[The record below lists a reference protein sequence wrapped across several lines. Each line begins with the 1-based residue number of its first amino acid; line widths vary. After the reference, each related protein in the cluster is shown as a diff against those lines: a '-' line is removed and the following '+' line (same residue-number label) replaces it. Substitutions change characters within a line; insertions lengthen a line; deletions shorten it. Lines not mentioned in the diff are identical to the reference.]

1 VKSRCLATSLQARR
15 RGGRGRKAPQSEIN
29 GDAAV
34 GLEETEVPIGGYVP
48 LEHPMSLCGV
58 PLRRI
63 NRFPDVAVVL

>member
-1 VKSRCLATSLQARR
+1 VKSRCLATSLQVRR
-15 RGGRGRKAPQSEIN
+15 RGGRKAPQSEIN

-63 NRFPDVAVVL
+63 SRFPDVAVVL